1 MDLKL
6 NDNHDIFITGQDLTL
21 TTEDNEVIQRLDIR
35 LQFFQEEWFLDIT
48 AGLPYL
54 QTIFQ
59 KGTPLTTVSSL
70 FIQEINAADG
80 VDEVLEF
87 NLDFQGDD
95 RILTV
100 TFKVQTINNGI
111 ISNTQEIT
119 I

>member
-6 NDNHDIFITGQDLTL
+6 NDDNDIFTTGQDLTL
-21 TTEDNEVIQRLDIR
+21 TSEEDEVIQELNVR

-59 KGTPLTTVSSL
+59 KGTSLKTITSL
-70 FIQEINAADG
+70 FINEINEIEE
-80 VDEVLEF
+80 VDEILEF
-87 NLDFQGDD
+87 DLDFDNNK
-95 RILTV
+95 RVLTV
-100 TFKVQTINNGI
+100 TFKVQTVDDGI
-111 ISNTQEIT
+111 IENTQIIT

>member
-6 NDNHDIFITGQDLTL
+6 NNEHDIFITGQDLTL
-21 TTEDNEVIQRLDIR
+21 TEPDDDVIQRLDIR
-35 LQFFQEEWFLDIT
+35 LQFFEEEWFLDIT
-48 AGLPYL
+48 AGIPYL

-59 KGTPLTTVSSL
+59 KGTPLTTISSI
-70 FIQEINAADG
+70 FIQDINAADG

-87 NLDFQGDD
+87 ALDFQGDD

-100 TFKVQTINNGI
+100 TFKVQTVNNGI
-111 ISNTQEIT
+111 ISNTQTIT